1 MSTSDI
7 SQNSEINTHPPP
19 ITPPPITPPPITP
32 PPITPPSSTITPPSS
47 TITPPSSTITPPSST
62 IPPPSSTITPS
73 SSTIPPPSSIQSSS
87 TTRTNE
93 INFHMTRSTRKEIR
107 EILNNNMLEDL
118 KLMLEKRGNFNKAN
132 IILIYLFYI
141 FQYSGILTTTI
152 ATKYSKDEIVWF
164 GIGLNL
170 LASFIHS
177 AININKNISEKLF
190 NDIESILNNKYVDE
204 TNIDMEEK
212 V

>member
-7 SQNSEINTHPPP
+7 SQNSEINTHPSPITPPP
-19 ITPPPITPPPITP
+19 ITPSPITPPPITP
-32 PPITPPSSTITPPSS
+32 PPITPPSSTITPPPS
-47 TITPPSSTITPPSST
+47 TITPPPST
-62 IPPPSSTITPS
+62 
-73 SSTIPPPSSIQSSS
+73 IQSSS
-87 TTRTNE
+87 STRTNE

-107 EILNNNMLEDL
+107 ELLNNNMLEDL
-118 KLMLEKRGNFNKAN
+118 KRMLDKRGNFNKAN